1 MLTCTNEVSTSHL
14 PVIVASDR
22 PCCSVDSSSQFILP
36 SWLFIYYYFV
46 SAAVAVDSSHMTASS
61 SASWSRFS
69 PLSNFVNG
77 HMSVTYWHQTLEV
90 SPGEDIRS
98 EVEMLQLKS
107 LYFGCANIIKLYVS
121 SSNYEQKCASHRRSF
136 TLITYYDISYIFR
149 YKNTGTHFTNCTN
162 AYTCV
167 TPKHK

>member
-1 MLTCTNEVSTSHL
+1 
-14 PVIVASDR
+14 VASDR

-77 HMSVTYWHQTLEV
+77 HMSVAYWHQTLEV

-98 EVEMLQLKS
+98 EVEMLRLKS
-107 LYFGCANIIKLYVS
+107 LYFGCANIIKLCKFHAAIINRNAPVTDDRLHWLHTTTSATYS
-121 SSNYEQKCASHRRSF
+121 DIKIQAH
-136 TLITYYDISYIFR
+136 TLLTAR
-149 YKNTGTHFTNCTN
+149 MHTL
-162 AYTCV
+162 A
-167 TPKHK
+167 